1 VELAL
6 NKRLANRWSGRVS
19 YTWSKLEGN
28 YSGLSQSDENGRTSP
43 NVGRA
48 FDYPLM
54 AFDQN
59 GDPVYGKLGT
69 DRTHQ
74 VKAFGT
80 YDFSFG
86 TTLTLAWYGLSGIPK
101 TREAAWNPSSGYP
114 IQYLGRASDGRMPFL
129 NQLDL
134 YAQQEIKLGSKN
146 RLVLSVNVLNVLD
159 SDTATNYFATQLESG
174 ATVDVAETTILYQG
188 SNFQQLIQ
196 QQGIRN
202 DPRFLQANAFQAPR
216 SIRLG
221 ARFSF

>member
-1 VELAL
+1 
-6 NKRLANRWSGRVS
+6 
-19 YTWSKLEGN
+19 
-28 YSGLSQSDENGRTSP
+28 
-43 NVGRA
+43 
-48 FDYPLM
+48 M
-54 AFDQN
+54 AFDEA
-59 GDPVYGKLGT
+59 GKPVYGPLGT

-74 VKAFGT
+74 LKAFGT

-86 TTLTLAWYGLSGIPK
+86 TTLTLAWYGLSGIPM

-114 IQYLGRASDGRMPFL
+114 IQYLGRGSDGNMPFI
-129 NQLDL
+129 NNLDL

-159 SDTATNYFATQLESG
+159 ADTATNYFATQLESG

-188 SNFQQLIQ
+188 ANFQQLIA

-202 DPRFLQANAFQAPR
+202 DPRFLQATAFQAPR